1 MQDYEKDRYNEVL
14 LNEQAQV
21 SFLLVG
27 KPVFRVLQ
35 LGHNVCLEIKHH
47 FFYESRKTKKLL
59 NFKL

>member
-35 LGHNVCLEIKHH
+35 LGHNVCFEIKHH
-47 FFYESRKTKKLL
+47 FIL
-59 NFKL
+59 

>member
-1 MQDYEKDRYNEVL
+1 MQDYEKDRDNEVL

-35 LGHNVCLEIKHH
+35 LGHNVCFEIKHH
-47 FFYESRKTKKLL
+47 FILWKSKDKKTSE
-59 NFKL
+59 F

>member
-47 FFYESRKTKKLL
+47 FFYESRKTK
-59 NFKL
+59 N